1 MIINISDSFNSM
13 LQSIMFIYVSNYC
26 SKTKRSIISMITW
39 IVILWGVIDGITLIT
54 GNSSLGTIFI
64 HLIILIS
71 GAIIFKEDPL
81 DAMIGFSIVYF
92 AVGIIMMVTSNIY
105 LGCIVSMLPV
115 QYLQLG
121 MFIAIYLPQYILF
134 AIILCNMNFIKS
146 IYKVFK
152 SKSISIISLIIVT
165 VLIDFIISFNGLA
178 YDMDN
183 PLFKE
188 FLFIF
193 LGFFMIGITIYFSNI
208 EKKSNQVLITNSFL
222 EKKNEELKKIKH
234 DYGSQ
239 ISYLYGLHLM
249 KKYDKLGDALKN
261 IINDNSAIS
270 SEVDVINKLNSSI
283 ADIVYGIEHKGI
295 NIIINDE
302 INFDDVNISEI
313 DYQRVISNI
322 LRNAVTA
329 LDGKGIIEVTTYYA
343 IRSVIV
349 QIKNNGP
356 KIDESII
363 DKIFD
368 TGFTTKENQNK
379 ENGFGLSIAKEIIE
393 KNNGSISVKSND
405 SFTEFKI
412 KFSKRSNKLAII

>member
-1 MIINISDSFNSM
+1 MIINISDSINSI

-26 SKTKRSIISMITW
+26 SKTKRSIISMVTW
-39 IVILWGVIDGITLIT
+39 IVILWGVIQGITLIV
-54 GNSSLGTIFI
+54 GNSSLGSIFI

-71 GAIIFKEDPL
+71 GAIIFKEEPL
-81 DAMIGFSIVYF
+81 DAMIGFSIVYLLM
-92 AVGIIMMVTSNIY
+92 GIVMILSSNIY
-105 LGCIVSMLPV
+105 LGYVVNRISEKYLEIGMLI
-115 QYLQLG
+115 
-121 MFIAIYLPQYILF
+121 FIYFPQYILF
-134 AIILCNMNFIKS
+134 AMILCNMNFIKS

-165 VLIDFIISFNGLA
+165 VLIDFIVSFNGLA

-208 EKKSNQVLITNSFL
+208 EKKSNQVLIANSFL

-270 SEVDVINKLNSSI
+270 SEVDVINKPNSSI

-329 LDGKGIIEVTTYYA
+329 LDGKGIIEVTTYYS
-343 IRSVIV
+343 IKSIIV
-349 QIKNNGP
+349 KIKNNGP

-363 DKIFD
+363 DKIFQS
-368 TGFTTKENQNK
+368 GFTTKENTNK
-379 ENGFGLSIAKEIIE
+379 ENGFGLSITKEIIE
-393 KNNGSISVKSND
+393 RNNGNISVKSND

-412 KFSKRSNKLAII
+412 KFPKREI

>member
-26 SKTKRSIISMITW
+26 SKTKRSILSIVTW
-39 IVILWGVIDGITLIT
+39 IVILWGVIQGITLIV

-134 AIILCNMNFIKS
+134 AMILCNMNFIKS

-165 VLIDFIISFNGLA
+165 VLIDFIVSFNGLA

-208 EKKSNQVLITNSFL
+208 EKKSNQVLIANSFL

-270 SEVDVINKLNSSI
+270 SEVDVINKPNSSI

-302 INFDDVNISEI
+302 IDLNDIDISEI

-329 LDGKGIIEVTTYYA
+329 LDGKGIIEITTYYA

-379 ENGFGLSIAKEIIE
+379 ENGFGLSITKEIVE

-412 KFSKRSNKLAII
+412 KFSKKSNKLAII

>member
-1 MIINISDSFNSM
+1 MIINLADTINSV
-13 LQSIMFIYVSNYC
+13 LQSIMFVYVSNYC
-26 SKTKRSIISMITW
+26 SKTKRSTLSMATW
-39 IVILWGVIDGITLIT
+39 IVILWGVIQGITLIV
-54 GNSSLGTIFI
+54 GNSSLGAIFI

-71 GAIIFKEDPL
+71 GAIIFKEEPL
-81 DAMIGFSIVYF
+81 DAMIGFSIVYLLI
-92 AVGIIMMVTSNIY
+92 GIVMILSSNIY
-105 LGCIVSMLPV
+105 LGYVVSIISEKYMEIGMLIFV
-115 QYLQLG
+115 Y
-121 MFIAIYLPQYILF
+121 FPQYILF
-134 AIILCNMNFIKS
+134 TIILCNMNFINS
-146 IYKVFK
+146 MYKVIK
-152 SKSISIISLIIVT
+152 SKSVS
-165 VLIDFIISFNGLA
+165 IISFNGLA

-270 SEVDVINKLNSSI
+270 SEVDVINKPNSSI
-283 ADIVYGIEHKGI
+283 AEIVYGIYHNGI

-302 INFDDVNISEI
+302 IDFNDIDISDV

-329 LDGKGIIEVTTYYA
+329 LDGKGIIEVTTYYS
-343 IRSVIV
+343 IKSIIV
-349 QIKNNGP
+349 KIKNNGP

-379 ENGFGLSIAKEIIE
+379 ENGFGLSITKEIVE
-393 KNNGSISVKSND
+393 RNNGSISVKSND

-412 KFSKRSNKLAII
+412 KIPKISNKLAII

>member
-26 SKTKRSIISMITW
+26 SKTKRSILSIVTW
-39 IVILWGVIDGITLIT
+39 IVILWGVIQGITLIV

-121 MFIAIYLPQYILF
+121 MFIFIYLPQYILF
-134 AIILCNMNFIKS
+134 AMILCNMNFIKS

-165 VLIDFIISFNGLA
+165 VLIDFIVSFNGLA

-208 EKKSNQVLITNSFL
+208 EKKSNQVLIANSFL

-270 SEVDVINKLNSSI
+270 SEVDVINKPNSSI

-329 LDGKGIIEVTTYYA
+329 LDGKGIIEITTYYA

-379 ENGFGLSIAKEIIE
+379 ENGFGLSITKEIVE

-412 KFSKRSNKLAII
+412 KFPKREI

>member
-1 MIINISDSFNSM
+1 MIINFADTINSV
-13 LQSIMFIYVSNYC
+13 LQSIMFVYVSNYC
-26 SKTKRSIISMITW
+26 SKTKRSILSMVTW
-39 IVILWGVIDGITLIT
+39 IVILWGVIQGITLIV
-54 GNSSLGTIFI
+54 GNSSLGSIFI

-71 GAIIFKEDPL
+71 GAIIFKEEPL
-81 DAMIGFSIVYF
+81 DAMIGFSIVYLLM
-92 AVGIIMMVTSNIY
+92 GIIMILSSNIY
-105 LGCIVSMLPV
+105 LGYVISRISEKYLEIGMLI
-115 QYLQLG
+115 
-121 MFIAIYLPQYILF
+121 FIYFPQYILF
-134 AIILCNMNFIKS
+134 TIILCNMNFINS
-146 IYKVFK
+146 MYKVIK
-152 SKSISIISLIIVT
+152 SKSVSIISLIIVT
-165 VLIDFIISFNGLA
+165 VLIDFIVSFNSLI

-208 EKKSNQVLITNSFL
+208 EKKSNQVLIANSFL

-249 KKYDKLGDALKN
+249 KKYDKLGYALKN

-270 SEVDVINKLNSSI
+270 SEVDVINKPNSSI

-329 LDGKGIIEVTTYYA
+329 LNGKGIIEVTTYYA

-349 QIKNNGP
+349 QIKNNGS

>member
-26 SKTKRSIISMITW
+26 SKTKRSILSMATW
-39 IVILWGVIDGITLIT
+39 AVILWGVIQGITLIV
-54 GNSSLGTIFI
+54 GNSSLGSIFI

-71 GAIIFKEDPL
+71 GAIIFKEEPL
-81 DAMIGFSIVYF
+81 DAMIGFSIVYLLM
-92 AVGIIMMVTSNIY
+92 GIVMILSSNIY
-105 LGCIVSMLPV
+105 LGYMVSRISAKYMEIGMLIFM
-115 QYLQLG
+115 Y
-121 MFIAIYLPQYILF
+121 FPQYILF
-134 AIILCNMNFIKS
+134 TIILYNMNFINS
-146 IYKVFK
+146 TYKVIK
-152 SKSISIISLIIVT
+152 SKSVSIISLIIVT
-165 VLIDFIISFNGLA
+165 VLIDFIVSFNGLA

-270 SEVDVINKLNSSI
+270 SEVDVINKPNSSI
-283 ADIVYGIEHKGI
+283 AEIVYGIDHNGI

-302 INFDDVNISEI
+302 IDFNDIDISEI

-329 LDGKGIIEVTTYYA
+329 LDGKGIIEVTTYYS
-343 IRSVIV
+343 IKSIIV
-349 QIKNNGP
+349 KIKNNGP

-363 DKIFD
+363 DKIFQS
-368 TGFTTKENQNK
+368 GFTTKENTNK
-379 ENGFGLSIAKEIIE
+379 ENGFGLSITKEIIE
-393 KNNGSISVKSND
+393 RNNGNISVKSND
-405 SFTEFKI
+405 FFTEFKI
-412 KFSKRSNKLAII
+412 KFPKREI

>member
-81 DAMIGFSIVYF
+81 DAMIGFSIVYLLM
-92 AVGIIMMVTSNIY
+92 GIIMILSSNIY
-105 LGCIVSMLPV
+105 LGYVVSRISEKYLEIGMLI
-115 QYLQLG
+115 
-121 MFIAIYLPQYILF
+121 FIYFPQYILF
-134 AIILCNMNFIKS
+134 TIILCNMNFINS
-146 IYKVFK
+146 MYKV
-152 SKSISIISLIIVT
+152 SKSVSIISLIIVT
-165 VLIDFIISFNGLA
+165 VLIDFIVSFNGLA

-208 EKKSNQVLITNSFL
+208 EKKSNQVLIANSFL

-270 SEVDVINKLNSSI
+270 SEVDVINKANSNI

-349 QIKNNGP
+349 KIKNNGP

-379 ENGFGLSIAKEIIE
+379 ENGFGLSITKEIIE
-393 KNNGSISVKSND
+393 RNNGSISVKSND

-412 KFSKRSNKLAII
+412 KFPKREI

>member
-26 SKTKRSIISMITW
+26 SKTKRSILSMATW
-39 IVILWGVIDGITLIT
+39 TVILWGVIQGITLIV
-54 GNSSLGTIFI
+54 GNSSLGSIFI

-71 GAIIFKEDPL
+71 GAIIFKEEPL
-81 DAMIGFSIVYF
+81 DAMIGFSIVYLLI
-92 AVGIIMMVTSNIY
+92 GIVMILSSNIY
-105 LGCIVSMLPV
+105 LGYMVSRISEKYMEIGMLIFM
-115 QYLQLG
+115 Y
-121 MFIAIYLPQYILF
+121 FPQYILF
-134 AIILCNMNFIKS
+134 TIILYNMNFINS
-146 IYKVFK
+146 IYKVIK
-152 SKSISIISLIIVT
+152 SKSVSIISLIIVT

-270 SEVDVINKLNSSI
+270 SEVDVINKPNSSI
-283 ADIVYGIEHKGI
+283 AEIVYGIDHNGI

-302 INFDDVNISEI
+302 IDFNDIDISEI

-329 LDGKGIIEVTTYYA
+329 LDGKGIIEVTTYYS
-343 IRSVIV
+343 IKSIIV
-349 QIKNNGP
+349 KIKNNGP

-363 DKIFD
+363 DKIFQS
-368 TGFTTKENQNK
+368 GFTTKENTNK
-379 ENGFGLSIAKEIIE
+379 ENGFGLSITKEIIE
-393 KNNGSISVKSND
+393 RNNGNISVKSND

-412 KFSKRSNKLAII
+412 KFPKREI

>member
-1 MIINISDSFNSM
+1 MVRRISEKYLEIGM
-13 LQSIMFIYVSNYC
+13 L
-26 SKTKRSIISMITW
+26 
-39 IVILWGVIDGITLIT
+39 
-54 GNSSLGTIFI
+54 IF
-64 HLIILIS
+64 
-71 GAIIFKEDPL
+71 
-81 DAMIGFSIVYF
+81 MYF
-92 AVGIIMMVTSNIY
+92 
-105 LGCIVSMLPV
+105 
-115 QYLQLG
+115 
-121 MFIAIYLPQYILF
+121 PQYILCT
-134 AIILCNMNFIKS
+134 IVLYNMNFINS
-146 IYKVFK
+146 MYKVIK
-152 SKSISIISLIIVT
+152 SKSVSIISLIIVT

-208 EKKSNQVLITNSFL
+208 EKKSNQVLIANSFL

-270 SEVDVINKLNSSI
+270 SEVDVINKPNSSI

-302 INFDDVNISEI
+302 IDINDIDISEI

-329 LDGKGIIEVTTYYA
+329 LNGKGIIEVTTYYA
-343 IRSVIV
+343 IRYVIV

-379 ENGFGLSIAKEIIE
+379 ENGFGLSITKEIVE

>member
-26 SKTKRSIISMITW
+26 SKTKRSILSMATW
-39 IVILWGVIDGITLIT
+39 TVILWGVIQGITLIV
-54 GNSSLGTIFI
+54 GNSSLGSIFI

-71 GAIIFKEDPL
+71 GAIIFKEEPL
-81 DAMIGFSIVYF
+81 DAMIGFSIVYLLM
-92 AVGIIMMVTSNIY
+92 GIVMILSSNIY
-105 LGCIVSMLPV
+105 LGYMVSRISAKYMEIGMLIFM
-115 QYLQLG
+115 Y
-121 MFIAIYLPQYILF
+121 FPQYILF
-134 AIILCNMNFIKS
+134 TIILYNMNFINS
-146 IYKVFK
+146 TYKVIK
-152 SKSISIISLIIVT
+152 SKSVSIISLIIVT
-165 VLIDFIISFNGLA
+165 VLIDFIVSFNGLA

-270 SEVDVINKLNSSI
+270 SEVDVINKPNSSI
-283 ADIVYGIEHKGI
+283 AEIVYGIDHNGI

-302 INFDDVNISEI
+302 IDFNDIDISEI

-329 LDGKGIIEVTTYYA
+329 LDGKGIIEVTTYYS
-343 IRSVIV
+343 IKSIIV
-349 QIKNNGP
+349 KIKNNGP

-363 DKIFD
+363 DKIFQS
-368 TGFTTKENQNK
+368 GFTTKENTNK
-379 ENGFGLSIAKEIIE
+379 ENGFGLSITKEIIE
-393 KNNGSISVKSND
+393 RNNGNISVKSND
-405 SFTEFKI
+405 FFTEFKI
-412 KFSKRSNKLAII
+412 KIPKISNKLAII

>member
-165 VLIDFIISFNGLA
+165 VLIDFIVSFNGLA

-208 EKKSNQVLITNSFL
+208 EKKSNQVLIANSFL

-249 KKYDKLGDALKN
+249 KKYDKLGDSLKN

-270 SEVDVINKLNSSI
+270 SEVDVINKPNSSI

-329 LDGKGIIEVTTYYA
+329 LNGKGIIEVTTYYA

-379 ENGFGLSIAKEIIE
+379 ENGFGLSITKEIIE
-393 KNNGSISVKSND
+393 RNNGSISVKSND

-412 KFSKRSNKLAII
+412 KFPKREI

>member
-26 SKTKRSIISMITW
+26 SKTKRSILSIVTW
-39 IVILWGVIDGITLIT
+39 IVILWGVIQGITLIV

-121 MFIAIYLPQYILF
+121 MFIFIYLPQYILF
-134 AIILCNMNFIKS
+134 AMILCNMNFINS
-146 IYKVFK
+146 IYKVLK

-165 VLIDFIISFNGLA
+165 VLIDFIVSFNGLA

-208 EKKSNQVLITNSFL
+208 EKKSNQVLIANSFL

-270 SEVDVINKLNSSI
+270 SEVDVINKPNSSI

-302 INFDDVNISEI
+302 IDLNDIDISEI

-329 LDGKGIIEVTTYYA
+329 LNDKGIIEVTTYYA

-379 ENGFGLSIAKEIIE
+379 ENGFGLSITKEIVE

-412 KFSKRSNKLAII
+412 KFSKKSNKLAII

>member
-1 MIINISDSFNSM
+1 MIINFADTINSV
-13 LQSIMFIYVSNYC
+13 LQSIMFVYVSNYC
-26 SKTKRSIISMITW
+26 SKTKRSILSMVTW
-39 IVILWGVIDGITLIT
+39 IVILWGVIQGITLIV
-54 GNSSLGTIFI
+54 GNSSLGSIFI

-71 GAIIFKEDPL
+71 VAIIFKEDPL

-121 MFIAIYLPQYILF
+121 MFIFIYLPQYILF
-134 AIILCNMNFIKS
+134 AMILCNMNFIKS

-165 VLIDFIISFNGLA
+165 VLIDFIVSFNGLA

-208 EKKSNQVLITNSFL
+208 EKKSNQVLIANSFL

-270 SEVDVINKLNSSI
+270 SEVDVINKPNSSI

-302 INFDDVNISEI
+302 IDLNDIDISEI

-329 LDGKGIIEVTTYYA
+329 LNDKGIIEVTTYYA

-379 ENGFGLSIAKEIIE
+379 ENGFGLSITKEIVE

-412 KFSKRSNKLAII
+412 KFSKKSNKLAII

>member
-1 MIINISDSFNSM
+1 MIINFADTINSV
-13 LQSIMFIYVSNYC
+13 LQSIMFVYVSNYC
-26 SKTKRSIISMITW
+26 SKTKRSILSMVTW
-39 IVILWGVIDGITLIT
+39 IVILWGVIQGITLIV
-54 GNSSLGTIFI
+54 GNSSLGSIFI

-121 MFIAIYLPQYILF
+121 MFIFIYLPQYILF
-134 AIILCNMNFIKS
+134 AMILCNMNFIKS

-165 VLIDFIISFNGLA
+165 VLIDFIVSFNGLA

-208 EKKSNQVLITNSFL
+208 EKKSNQVLIANSFL

-270 SEVDVINKLNSSI
+270 SEVDVINKPNSSI

-329 LDGKGIIEVTTYYA
+329 LNDKGIIEVTTYYA

-379 ENGFGLSIAKEIIE
+379 ENGFGLSITKEIVE

-412 KFSKRSNKLAII
+412 KFSKKSNKLAII

>member
-1 MIINISDSFNSM
+1 MIINLADTINSV
-13 LQSIMFIYVSNYC
+13 LQSIMFVYVSNYC
-26 SKTKRSIISMITW
+26 SKTKRSTLSMATW
-39 IVILWGVIDGITLIT
+39 IVILWGVIQGITLIV
-54 GNSSLGTIFI
+54 GNSSLGAIFI

-71 GAIIFKEDPL
+71 GAVIFKEEPL
-81 DAMIGFSIVYF
+81 DAMIGFSIVYLLI
-92 AVGIIMMVTSNIY
+92 GIVMILSSNIY
-105 LGCIVSMLPV
+105 LGYVVSIISEKYMEIGMLIFV
-115 QYLQLG
+115 Y
-121 MFIAIYLPQYILF
+121 FPQYILF
-134 AIILCNMNFIKS
+134 TIILCNMNFINS
-146 IYKVFK
+146 MYKVIK
-152 SKSISIISLIIVT
+152 SKSVSIISLIIVT
-165 VLIDFIISFNGLA
+165 VLIDFIISFNSLI

-188 FLFIF
+188 FIFIF
-193 LGFFMIGITIYFSNI
+193 LGFFMVGITIYFSNI
-208 EKKSNQVLITNSFL
+208 EKKSNEILIVNNFL

-270 SEVDVINKLNSSI
+270 SEVDVINKPNSSI
-283 ADIVYGIEHKGI
+283 AEIVYGIDHNGI

-302 INFDDVNISEI
+302 IDFNDIDISEI

-329 LDGKGIIEVTTYYA
+329 LDGKGIIEVTTYYS
-343 IRSVIV
+343 IKSIIV
-349 QIKNNGP
+349 KIKNNGP

-379 ENGFGLSIAKEIIE
+379 ENGFGLSITKEIIE
-393 KNNGSISVKSND
+393 RNNGSISVKSND

-412 KFSKRSNKLAII
+412 KFPKREI

>member
-165 VLIDFIISFNGLA
+165 VLIDFIVSFNGLA

-208 EKKSNQVLITNSFL
+208 EKKSNQVLIANSFL

-270 SEVDVINKLNSSI
+270 SEVDVINKPNSSI

-343 IRSVIV
+343 IRYVIV
-349 QIKNNGP
+349 KIKNNGP

-379 ENGFGLSIAKEIIE
+379 ENGFGLSITKEIIE
-393 KNNGSISVKSND
+393 RNNGSISVKSND

-412 KFSKRSNKLAII
+412 KFPKREI

>member
-1 MIINISDSFNSM
+1 MIINISDSINSI

-26 SKTKRSIISMITW
+26 SKTKRSILSMVTW
-39 IVILWGVIDGITLIT
+39 IVILWGVIQGITLIV
-54 GNSSLGTIFI
+54 GNSSLGSIFI

-71 GAIIFKEDPL
+71 GAIIFKEEPL

-121 MFIAIYLPQYILF
+121 MFIFIYLPQYILF
-134 AIILCNMNFIKS
+134 AMILCNMNFIKS

-208 EKKSNQVLITNSFL
+208 EKKSNQVLIANSFL

-270 SEVDVINKLNSSI
+270 SEVDVINKPNSSI

-329 LDGKGIIEVTTYYA
+329 LNDKGIIEVTTYYA

-379 ENGFGLSIAKEIIE
+379 ENGLGLSITKEIVE

-412 KFSKRSNKLAII
+412 KIPKISNKLAII

>member
-165 VLIDFIISFNGLA
+165 VLIDFIVSFNGLA

-208 EKKSNQVLITNSFL
+208 EKKSNQVLIANSFL

-270 SEVDVINKLNSSI
+270 SEVDVINKPNSSI

-329 LDGKGIIEVTTYYA
+329 LNGKGIIEVTTYYA

-379 ENGFGLSIAKEIIE
+379 ENGFGLSITKEIIE
-393 KNNGSISVKSND
+393 RNNGSISVKSND

-412 KFSKRSNKLAII
+412 KFPKREI

>member
-1 MIINISDSFNSM
+1 MIINLADTINSV
-13 LQSIMFIYVSNYC
+13 LQSIMFVYVSNYC
-26 SKTKRSIISMITW
+26 SKTKRSTLSMATW
-39 IVILWGVIDGITLIT
+39 IVILWGVIQGITLIV
-54 GNSSLGTIFI
+54 GNSSLGAIFI

-71 GAIIFKEDPL
+71 GAIIFKEEPL
-81 DAMIGFSIVYF
+81 DAMIGFSIVYLLI
-92 AVGIIMMVTSNIY
+92 GIVMILSSNIY
-105 LGCIVSMLPV
+105 LGYVVSRISEKYMEIGMLIFM
-115 QYLQLG
+115 Y
-121 MFIAIYLPQYILF
+121 FPQYILF
-134 AIILCNMNFIKS
+134 TIILCNMNFINS
-146 IYKVFK
+146 MYKVIK
-152 SKSISIISLIIVT
+152 SKSVSIISLIIVT

-222 EKKNEELKKIKH
+222 EKKNE
-234 DYGSQ
+234 YGSQ

-270 SEVDVINKLNSSI
+270 SEVDVINKPNSSI
-283 ADIVYGIEHKGI
+283 ADIVYGIDHNGI

-302 INFDDVNISEI
+302 IDLNDIDISEI
-313 DYQRVISNI
+313 YYQRVISNI

-329 LDGKGIIEVTTYYA
+329 LDGKGIIEITTYYA

-349 QIKNNGP
+349 KIKNNGP

-379 ENGFGLSIAKEIIE
+379 ENGFGLSITKEIIE
-393 KNNGSISVKSND
+393 RNNGSISVKSND

-412 KFSKRSNKLAII
+412 KFPKREI

>member
-26 SKTKRSIISMITW
+26 SKTKRSILSIVTW
-39 IVILWGVIDGITLIT
+39 IVILWGVIQGITLIV

-134 AIILCNMNFIKS
+134 AMILCNMNFIKS

-165 VLIDFIISFNGLA
+165 VLIDFIVSFNGLA

-208 EKKSNQVLITNSFL
+208 EKKSNQVLIANSFL

-270 SEVDVINKLNSSI
+270 SEVDVINKPNSSI

-302 INFDDVNISEI
+302 IDLNDIDISEI

-329 LDGKGIIEVTTYYA
+329 LNDKGIIEVTTYYA

-379 ENGFGLSIAKEIIE
+379 ENGFGLSITKEIVE

-412 KFSKRSNKLAII
+412 KFSKKSNKLAII

>member
-1 MIINISDSFNSM
+1 MIINFADTINSV
-13 LQSIMFIYVSNYC
+13 LQSIMFVYVSNYC
-26 SKTKRSIISMITW
+26 SKTKRSILSMVTW
-39 IVILWGVIDGITLIT
+39 IVILWGVIQGITLIV
-54 GNSSLGTIFI
+54 GNSSLGSIFI

-121 MFIAIYLPQYILF
+121 MFIFIYLPQYILF
-134 AIILCNMNFIKS
+134 AMILCNMNFIKS

-165 VLIDFIISFNGLA
+165 VLIDFIVSFNGLA

-208 EKKSNQVLITNSFL
+208 EKKSNQVLIANRFL

-270 SEVDVINKLNSSI
+270 SEVDVINKPNSSI

-302 INFDDVNISEI
+302 IDLNDIDISEI

-329 LDGKGIIEVTTYYA
+329 LNDKGIIEVTTYYA

-379 ENGFGLSIAKEIIE
+379 ENGFGLSITKEIVE

-412 KFSKRSNKLAII
+412 KFSKKSNKLAII

>member
-26 SKTKRSIISMITW
+26 SKTKRSILSIVTW
-39 IVILWGVIDGITLIT
+39 IVILWGVIQGITLIV

-121 MFIAIYLPQYILF
+121 MFIFIYLPQYILF
-134 AIILCNMNFIKS
+134 AMILCNMNFIKS

-165 VLIDFIISFNGLA
+165 VLIDFIVSFNGLA

-208 EKKSNQVLITNSFL
+208 EKKSNQVLIANSFL

-270 SEVDVINKLNSSI
+270 SEVDVINKPNSSI

-302 INFDDVNISEI
+302 IDLNDIDISEI

-329 LDGKGIIEVTTYYA
+329 LNDKGIIEVTTYYA

-379 ENGFGLSIAKEIIE
+379 ENGFGLSITKEIIE
-393 KNNGSISVKSND
+393 RNNGNISVKSND

-412 KFSKRSNKLAII
+412 KFPKREI

>member
-26 SKTKRSIISMITW
+26 SKTKRSILSMATW
-39 IVILWGVIDGITLIT
+39 TVILWGVIQGITLIV
-54 GNSSLGTIFI
+54 GNSSLGSIFI

-71 GAIIFKEDPL
+71 GAIIFKEEPL
-81 DAMIGFSIVYF
+81 DAMIGFSIVYLLM
-92 AVGIIMMVTSNIY
+92 GIVMILSSNIY
-105 LGCIVSMLPV
+105 LGYMVSRISAKYMEIGMLIFM
-115 QYLQLG
+115 Y
-121 MFIAIYLPQYILF
+121 FPQYILF
-134 AIILCNMNFIKS
+134 TIILYNMNFINS
-146 IYKVFK
+146 TYKVIK
-152 SKSISIISLIIVT
+152 SKSVSIISLIIVT

-208 EKKSNQVLITNSFL
+208 EKKSNQVLIANSFL

-270 SEVDVINKLNSSI
+270 SEVDVINKPNSSI
-283 ADIVYGIEHKGI
+283 AEIVYGIDHNGI

-302 INFDDVNISEI
+302 IDFNDIDISEI

-329 LDGKGIIEVTTYYA
+329 LDGKGIIEVTTYYS
-343 IRSVIV
+343 IKSIIV
-349 QIKNNGP
+349 KIKNNGP

-363 DKIFD
+363 DKIFQS
-368 TGFTTKENQNK
+368 GFTTKENTNK
-379 ENGFGLSIAKEIIE
+379 ENGFGLSITKEIIE
-393 KNNGSISVKSND
+393 RNNGSISVKSND

-412 KFSKRSNKLAII
+412 KFPKREI